1 MDVIKMYMDM
11 DMGVMPGLMLA
22 LSKAETVR
30 AGTYKIPI
38 KGTDMV
44 VTFQSKLDESD
55 KGVIYAALA
64 EGLVKAL
71 GMTAKVLLEVAIRN
85 GMKKRP
91 AVLRPLKNVMS
102 EIVFGTNE
110 DSTEDLGD
118 GLVFASCE
126 SGMSDGFGAACL
138 LYPGFLKMAGERLGG
153 GFYILPSSV
162 HELLLLPEAVCGK
175 EEKSIWDLRE
185 MVRSV
190 NENEVEDKDRLSDE
204 IYYSE
209 GGSLFHVNVEDGG
222 TMEKI
227 NLLDR
232 FQ

>member
-1 MDVIKMYMDM
+1 MDVIKMDMDM

-153 GFYILPSSV
+153 GFYILPSSR
-162 HELLLLPEAVCGK
+162 HELLFLPAMDVDNVNAQEMR
-175 EEKSIWDLRE
+175 EK
-185 MVRSV
+185 VRTI
-190 NENEVEDKDRLSDE
+190 NQNEVEERDRLSDE
-204 IYYSE
+204 IYFSK
-209 GGSLFHVNVEDGG
+209 GGKFFHVNVNGALDE
-222 TMEKI
+222 I
-227 NLLDR
+227 NLEALGE
-232 FQ
+232 

>member
-153 GFYILPSSV
+153 GFYILPSSR
-162 HELLLLPEAVCGK
+162 HELLFLPAMDVDNVNAQEMR
-175 EEKSIWDLRE
+175 EK
-185 MVRSV
+185 VRTI
-190 NENEVEDKDRLSDE
+190 NQNEVEERDRLSDE
-204 IYYSE
+204 IYFSK
-209 GGSLFHVNVEDGG
+209 GGKFFHVNVNGALDE
-222 TMEKI
+222 I
-227 NLLDR
+227 NLEALGE
-232 FQ
+232 

>member
-1 MDVIKMYMDM
+1 MDEMDMDM

-153 GFYILPSSV
+153 GFYILPSSR
-162 HELLLLPEAVCGK
+162 HELLFLPAMDVDNVNAQEMR
-175 EEKSIWDLRE
+175 EK
-185 MVRSV
+185 VRTI
-190 NENEVEDKDRLSDE
+190 NQNEVEERDRLSDE
-204 IYYSE
+204 IYFSK
-209 GGSLFHVNVEDGG
+209 GGKFFHVNVNGALDE
-222 TMEKI
+222 I
-227 NLLDR
+227 NLEALGE
-232 FQ
+232 

>member
-1 MDVIKMYMDM
+1 MDVIKMDMDM

-44 VTFQSKLDESD
+44 VTFQIKLDESD
-55 KGVIYAALA
+55 KGVKYAALA

-71 GMTAKVLLEVAIRN
+71 GMTAKVLLEVAVRN

-110 DSTEDLGD
+110 DGTEDLGD

-126 SGMSDGFGAACL
+126 SGMSDGFGASCL

-153 GFYILPSSV
+153 GFYILPSSR
-162 HELLLLPEAVCGK
+162 HELLFLPAMDV
-175 EEKSIWDLRE
+175 DNVNARE
-185 MVRSV
+185 MRDVVRAI
-190 NENEVEDKDRLSDE
+190 NQNEVEERDRLSDE
-204 IYYSE
+204 IYFSK
-209 GGSLFHVNVEDGG
+209 GGKFFHVNVSGALDE
-222 TMEKI
+222 I
-227 NLLDR
+227 NLEALG
-232 FQ
+232 

>member
-1 MDVIKMYMDM
+1 MDVIKMDMDM

-118 GLVFASCE
+118 GLVFASCK

-153 GFYILPSSV
+153 GFYILPSSR
-162 HELLLLPEAVCGK
+162 HELLFLPAMDVDNVNAQEMR
-175 EEKSIWDLRE
+175 EK
-185 MVRSV
+185 VRTI
-190 NENEVEDKDRLSDE
+190 NQNEVEERDRLSDE
-204 IYYSE
+204 IYFSK
-209 GGSLFHVNVEDGG
+209 GGKFFHVNVNGALDE
-222 TMEKI
+222 I
-227 NLLDR
+227 NLEALGE
-232 FQ
+232 